1 MKELQTELGKDVPLD
16 TRSILYLCELE
27 NDILIVK
34 KELFFTTY
42 MEGLNAYANT
52 RNPAS
57 QLIEGKTYNDLIIN
71 MNSLHRM
78 MRRPAWIEMLKESI

>member
-1 MKELQTELGKDVPLD
+1 MKELQTELGKDIPLD

-27 NDILIVK
+27 NDILVVK

-42 MEGLNAYANT
+42 MEGLDAYANI

-57 QLIEGKTYNDLIIN
+57 QLIEGKTYDDLIISL
-71 MNSLHRM
+71 NSFHRM
-78 MRRPAWIEMLKESI
+78 MKRPAWIEMLKDSI